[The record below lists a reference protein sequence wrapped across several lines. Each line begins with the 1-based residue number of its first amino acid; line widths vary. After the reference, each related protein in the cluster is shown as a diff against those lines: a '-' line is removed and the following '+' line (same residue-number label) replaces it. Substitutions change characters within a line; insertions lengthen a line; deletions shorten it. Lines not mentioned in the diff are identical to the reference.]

1 MIVGILLVILQ
12 SEYFLIKHKY
22 DLMHNQSKAYSLA
35 LIAIAF
41 WSTMGTAFKLTLSYL
56 NPGMLLLVATFTAFI
71 FLGIVVLI
79 KGKINEVKVLTSK
92 QALNSALMGLFN
104 PFLYYLVLFE
114 AYNLIPAQ
122 EGVALN
128 YIWPLILVIFSILFL
143 KQHITLLSVLAI
155 IVSFAGTVVIAV
167 HGNFTDLKFSNTTGV
182 ILAIG
187 SAFFWASFWIINM
200 KDPREAIVKMFVNFA
215 FGGIYILSWNIYKHN
230 IIVPTFQGLIGAI
243 YIGIFEMGL
252 TFVLWLTALK
262 LSTHTARVSNLV
274 FISPFISLIL
284 VSFIVGEKILLSTV
298 IGLGIIVSGIIIQ
311 QYSQWREKRLLITNS
326 E

>member
-1 MIVGILLVILQ
+1 
-12 SEYFLIKHKY
+12 
-22 DLMHNQSKAYSLA
+22 MHNQSKAYSLA
-35 LIAIAF
+35 LISILF
-41 WSTMGTAFKLTLSYL
+41 WSTMGTAFKLTLNYL
-56 NPGMLLLVATFTAFI
+56 NPGMLLFIATFTAFI
-71 FLGIVVLI
+71 FLGIMVLI
-79 KGKINEVKVLTSK
+79 RGKFGTLRQITFK
-92 QALNSALMGLFN
+92 QAINSALMGLFN

-128 YIWPLILVIFSILFL
+128 YIWPVILVIFSIIFL
-143 KQHITLLSVLAI
+143 KQHITLISILAI
-155 IVSFAGTVVIAV
+155 LISFFGSVVIAM
-167 HGNFTDLKFSNTTGV
+167 HGNFTELKFSNTTGV
-182 ILAIG
+182 LLAIG

-215 FGGIYILSWNIYKHN
+215 FGAAYILCWNIYKNN
-230 IIVPTFQGLIGAI
+230 IILPPVKGLLGGL
-243 YIGIFEMGL
+243 YIGVFEMGL

-284 VSFIVGEKILLSTV
+284 VSYIVGEKILPSTV
-298 IGLGIIVSGIIIQ
+298 IGLAIIVLGIVIQ
-311 QYSQWREKRLLITNS
+311 QYSQWREKKLIVNS

>member
-1 MIVGILLVILQ
+1 
-12 SEYFLIKHKY
+12 
-22 DLMHNQSKAYSLA
+22 MHNQSKAYSLA
-35 LIAIAF
+35 LISIAF

-56 NPGMLLLVATFTAFI
+56 NPGMLLLIATFTAFV
-71 FLGIVVLI
+71 FLGLVVLI
-79 KGKINEVKVLTSK
+79 KGKLSILKKITFK
-92 QALNSALMGLFN
+92 QTINSALMGLFN

-114 AYNLIPAQ
+114 AYNRIPAQ

-128 YIWPLILVIFSILFL
+128 YIWPVVLVIFSIIFL
-143 KQHITLLSVLAI
+143 KQHITLMSVLAI
-155 IVSFAGTVVIAV
+155 VISFFGTVVIAM
-167 HGNFTDLKFSNTTGV
+167 HGNFMEFNFSNTTGV

-187 SAFFWASFWIINM
+187 SAFFWATFWIINM

-215 FGGIYILSWNIYKHN
+215 FGAVYILFWNIYKNN
-230 IIVPTFQGLIGAI
+230 IILPPIQGVAGAI

-262 LSTHTARVSNLV
+262 LSTHTARISNLV

-284 VSFIVGEKILLSTV
+284 VSFFVGEKILLSTV
-298 IGLGIIVSGIIIQ
+298 AGLAIIVLGIVIQ
-311 QYSQWREKRLLITNS
+311 QYSQWREKRIVNS

>member
-1 MIVGILLVILQ
+1 
-12 SEYFLIKHKY
+12 
-22 DLMHNQSKAYSLA
+22 MHNQSKAYSLA
-35 LIAIAF
+35 LISIAF
-41 WSTMGTAFKLTLSYL
+41 WSTMGTAFKLTLNYL
-56 NPGMLLLVATFTAFI
+56 NPGMLLLIATFTAFI
-71 FLGIVVLI
+71 FLGTVLLI
-79 KGKINEVKVLTSK
+79 KGKLNILKKLTKK

-114 AYNLIPAQ
+114 AYNRIPAQ

-128 YIWPLILVIFSILFL
+128 YIWPVILVIFSIIFL

-155 IVSFAGTVVIAV
+155 IVSFAGTVVIAI
-167 HGNFTDLKFSNTTGV
+167 HGNFTEFKFSNTTGV

-215 FGGIYILSWNIYKHN
+215 FGAVYILIWNIYKHN
-230 IIVPTFQGLIGAI
+230 IIVPPIQGFAGAI

-284 VSFIVGEKILLSTV
+284 VSLIVGEKILLSTV
-298 IGLGIIVSGIIIQ
+298 AGLAIIVLGIVIQ
-311 QYSQWREKRLLITNS
+311 QYSQWREKRIENS

>member
-1 MIVGILLVILQ
+1 
-12 SEYFLIKHKY
+12 
-22 DLMHNQSKAYSLA
+22 MHNQSKAYSLA
-35 LIAIAF
+35 LISIAF

-56 NPGMLLLVATFTAFI
+56 NPGMLLLIATFTAFI
-71 FLGIVVLI
+71 FLGMVVVV
-79 KGKINEVKVLTSK
+79 KKKITMLQQLTFK
-92 QALNSALMGLFN
+92 QTLNSALMGLFN

-114 AYNLIPAQ
+114 AYSRIPAQ

-128 YIWPLILVIFSILFL
+128 YIWPVVLVIFSIIFL

-167 HGNFTDLKFSNTTGV
+167 HGNFTELKFSNTTGV

-200 KDPREAIVKMFVNFA
+200 KDPREAIVKMFVNFG
-215 FGGIYILSWNIYKHN
+215 FGAAYILSWNIYKHN
-230 IIVPTFQGLIGAI
+230 IIVPTFNGLAGAI

-262 LSTHTARVSNLV
+262 LSIHTARVSNLV

-284 VSFIVGEKILLSTV
+284 VSFFVGEKILLSTIAGLAIIV
-298 IGLGIIVSGIIIQ
+298 LGIVIQ
-311 QYSQWREKRLLITNS
+311 QYSQWREQRIGNS

>member
-1 MIVGILLVILQ
+1 
-12 SEYFLIKHKY
+12 
-22 DLMHNQSKAYSLA
+22 MHNQSKAYSLA
-35 LIAIAF
+35 LISIAF
-41 WSTMGTAFKLTLSYL
+41 WSTMGTAFKLTLNYL
-56 NPGMLLLVATFTAFI
+56 NPGMLLLIATFTAFI
-71 FLGIVVLI
+71 FLGTVLLI
-79 KGKINEVKVLTSK
+79 KGKLNILKKLTKK

-114 AYNLIPAQ
+114 AYNRIPAQ

-128 YIWPLILVIFSILFL
+128 YIWPVILVIFSIIFL
-143 KQHITLLSVLAI
+143 KQHITLLSILAI
-155 IVSFAGTVVIAV
+155 IISFSGTVVIAM
-167 HGNFTDLKFSNTTGV
+167 HGNFTELKFSNTTGV

-215 FGGIYILSWNIYKHN
+215 FGAVYILSWNIYKQN
-230 IIVPTFQGLIGAI
+230 IVLPPIQGLGGAI
-243 YIGIFEMGL
+243 YIGVFEMGL

-284 VSFIVGEKILLSTV
+284 VSIIVGEKILLSTV
-298 IGLGIIVSGIIIQ
+298 AGLAIIVSGIVIQ
-311 QYSQWREKRLLITNS
+311 QYSQWREKRIVNS

>member
-1 MIVGILLVILQ
+1 
-12 SEYFLIKHKY
+12 
-22 DLMHNQSKAYSLA
+22 MHNQSKAYSLA
-35 LIAIAF
+35 LISIAF
-41 WSTMGTAFKLTLSYL
+41 WSTMGTAFKLTLNYL
-56 NPGMLLLVATFTAFI
+56 NPGMLLLIATFTAFI
-71 FLGIVVLI
+71 FLGIVILI
-79 KGKINEVKVLTSK
+79 KGKLDVLKKLTFK

-114 AYNLIPAQ
+114 AYNRIPAQ

-128 YIWPLILVIFSILFL
+128 YIWPVVLVIFSIVFL
-143 KQHITLLSVLAI
+143 KQHITLLSLLAI
-155 IVSFAGTVVIAV
+155 IISFFGTVVIAM
-167 HGNFTDLKFSNTTGV
+167 HGDFTEFRFSNTTGV

-200 KDPREAIVKMFVNFA
+200 KDPREAIVKMFINFA
-215 FGGIYILSWNIYKHN
+215 FGAVYILGWNIYKSN
-230 IIVPTFQGLIGAI
+230 IIVPPIQGLAGAV
-243 YIGIFEMGL
+243 YIGVFEMGL

-284 VSFIVGEKILLSTV
+284 VSFFVGEKILLSTV
-298 IGLGIIVSGIIIQ
+298 TGLAIIVSGIVIQ
-311 QYSQWREKRLLITNS
+311 QYSQWREKRIENS

>member
-1 MIVGILLVILQ
+1 
-12 SEYFLIKHKY
+12 
-22 DLMHNQSKAYSLA
+22 MHNQSKAYSLA
-35 LIAIAF
+35 LISIAF
-41 WSTMGTAFKLTLSYL
+41 WSTMGTAFKLTLNYL
-56 NPGMLLLVATFTAFI
+56 NPAMLLLIATFTAFI
-71 FLGIVVLI
+71 FLGIVILI
-79 KGKINEVKVLTSK
+79 KGKLDVLKKLTLK

-114 AYNLIPAQ
+114 AYNRIPAQ

-128 YIWPLILVIFSILFL
+128 YIWPVVLVIFSIVFL
-143 KQHITLLSVLAI
+143 KQHITLLSLLAI
-155 IVSFAGTVVIAV
+155 IISFFGTVVIAM
-167 HGNFTDLKFSNTTGV
+167 HGDFTEFRFSNTTGV

-200 KDPREAIVKMFVNFA
+200 KDPREAIVKMFINFA
-215 FGGIYILSWNIYKHN
+215 FGAVYILIWNIYKDN
-230 IIVPTFQGLIGAI
+230 IIVPPIQGLAGAI
-243 YIGIFEMGL
+243 YIGVFEMGL

-262 LSTHTARVSNLV
+262 LSTHTARISNLV

-298 IGLGIIVSGIIIQ
+298 TGLAIIVSGIVIQ
-311 QYSQWREKRLLITNS
+311 QYSQWREKRIENS

>member
-1 MIVGILLVILQ
+1 
-12 SEYFLIKHKY
+12 
-22 DLMHNQSKAYSLA
+22 MHNQSKAYSLA
-35 LIAIAF
+35 LISIAF
-41 WSTMGTAFKLTLSYL
+41 WSTMGTAFKLTLNFL
-56 NPGMLLLVATFTAFI
+56 NPGMLLLIATFTAFI

-79 KGKINEVKVLTSK
+79 KRKLTILKAITLK
-92 QALNSALMGLFN
+92 QAINSALMGLFN

-114 AYNLIPAQ
+114 AYNRIPAQ

-128 YIWPLILVIFSILFL
+128 YIWPVILVIFSIIFL
-143 KQHITLLSVLAI
+143 KQHITLLSFVAI
-155 IVSFAGTVVIAV
+155 IISFFGTVVIAL
-167 HGNFTDLKFSNTTGV
+167 HGNFTEFKFSNTTGV
-182 ILAIG
+182 ALAIG

-215 FGGIYILSWNIYKHN
+215 FGAIYILCWNIYKNN
-230 IIVPTFQGLIGAI
+230 IIIPPVNGLAGAI

-274 FISPFISLIL
+274 FISPFISLML
-284 VSFIVGEKILLSTV
+284 VSFFVGEKILPSTV
-298 IGLGIIVSGIIIQ
+298 IGLGIIVSGIVIQ
-311 QYSQWREKRLLITNS
+311 QYSQWREKRS

>member
-22 DLMHNQSKAYSLA
+22 YLMHNQSKAYSLA

-79 KGKINEVKVLTSK
+79 KGKINEVKALTSK

-182 ILAIG
+182 ILAIS

-200 KDPREAIVKMFVNFA
+200 KDPREAIVKMFVNFV

-284 VSFIVGEKILLSTV
+284 VSFIVGEKILPSTV

-311 QYSQWREKRLLITNS
+311 QYSQWREKRL
-326 E
+326 

>member
-1 MIVGILLVILQ
+1 
-12 SEYFLIKHKY
+12 
-22 DLMHNQSKAYSLA
+22 MHNQPKAYILA
-35 LIAIAF
+35 LISVAF
-41 WSTMGTAFKLTLSYL
+41 WSTMGTAFKLTLNYL
-56 NPGMLLLVATFTAFI
+56 NPGMLLLIATFTAFA

-79 KGKINEVKVLTSK
+79 KGKITVLK
-92 QALNSALMGLFN
+92 QLTWRQTFNSALMGLFN

-128 YIWPLILVIFSILFL
+128 YIWPVILVIFSILFL
-143 KQHITLLSVLAI
+143 KQHITLISVFAI
-155 IVSFAGTVVIAV
+155 LISFFGTVVIAM
-167 HGNFTDLKFSNTTGV
+167 HGDFTQFHFSNTTGV
-182 ILAIG
+182 ILAVG

-200 KDPREAIVKMFVNFA
+200 KDPREAIVKMFINFA
-215 FGGIYILSWNIYKHN
+215 FGAVYILIWNIYKNN
-230 IIVPTFQGLIGAI
+230 IIVPSFPGLAGAM
-243 YIGIFEMGL
+243 YIGVFEMGL

-284 VSFIVGEKILLSTV
+284 VSFFVGEKILPSTV
-298 IGLGIIVSGIIIQ
+298 IGLAIIVLGIVIQ
-311 QYSQWREKRLLITNS
+311 QYSQWRENRSELGITKS

>member
-1 MIVGILLVILQ
+1 
-12 SEYFLIKHKY
+12 
-22 DLMHNQSKAYSLA
+22 
-35 LIAIAF
+35 
-41 WSTMGTAFKLTLSYL
+41 MGTAFKLTLSYL
-56 NPGMLLLVATFTAFI
+56 NPGMLLLIATFTAFI
-71 FLGIVVLI
+71 FLGMVVVV
-79 KGKINEVKVLTSK
+79 KKKITMLQQLTFK
-92 QALNSALMGLFN
+92 QTLNSALMGLFN

-114 AYNLIPAQ
+114 AYSRIPAQ

-128 YIWPLILVIFSILFL
+128 YIWPVVLVIFSIIFL

-167 HGNFTDLKFSNTTGV
+167 HGNFTELKFSNTTGV

-200 KDPREAIVKMFVNFA
+200 KDPREAIVKMFVNFG
-215 FGGIYILSWNIYKHN
+215 FGAAYILSWNIYKHN
-230 IIVPTFQGLIGAI
+230 IIVPTFNGLAGAI

-262 LSTHTARVSNLV
+262 LSIHTARVSNLV

-284 VSFIVGEKILLSTV
+284 VSFFVGEKILLSTIAGLAIIV
-298 IGLGIIVSGIIIQ
+298 LGIVIQ
-311 QYSQWREKRLLITNS
+311 QYSQWREQRIGNS